1 MPPLDLYLSSRV
13 AVYTKKAHDSGMD
26 DLIRKKCNRRYG
38 ALGGALTNRRLDTPC
53 EKGLDEWVGS
63 EQEDGEINHNAKKV
77 LKPEGE
83 MGEQVEGRHAQR
95 I

>member
-1 MPPLDLYLSSRV
+1 
-13 AVYTKKAHDSGMD
+13 
-26 DLIRKKCNRRYG
+26 
-38 ALGGALTNRRLDTPC
+38 
-53 EKGLDEWVGS
+53 VGS
-63 EQEDGEINHNAKKV
+63 EQEDGGINHNAKKV